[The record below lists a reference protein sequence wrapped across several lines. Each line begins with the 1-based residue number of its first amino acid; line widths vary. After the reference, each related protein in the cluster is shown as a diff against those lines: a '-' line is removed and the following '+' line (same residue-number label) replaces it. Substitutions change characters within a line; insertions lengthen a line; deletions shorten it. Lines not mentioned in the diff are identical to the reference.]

1 MTTNYVLAIDQSTS
15 ATKALLFD
23 DAGRRLD
30 RESREHQ
37 QHYPQPGW
45 VEHDAEEIWQ
55 NVLAATGAL
64 LARHT
69 DLIDDLACISI
80 TNQRETIVVF
90 ERATGRPLHPAIVW
104 QCRRSDQL
112 CAALD
117 SAGHGPLI
125 HARTGLRLDAYFSGS
140 KLQWLVRNRP
150 GLGAKLAS
158 GEALIGTIDTYLI
171 YRLTA
176 GKVFATDPTNASR
189 TLLYDIG
196 RLRWDEEL
204 CALFEVPLTALPE
217 VRDSEARFGET
228 TLDGILDNPCTIAGV
243 MGDSQAALFAQRCF
257 EPGTAKVTFGTGSS
271 VLLNIGK
278 KFKLSERGVVT
289 ALGWV
294 RAGVPVYAFEGI
306 IINSGATLNWLQ
318 TQLGL
323 FQDVAEIE
331 SLANELTD
339 AGGVFLVPAF
349 SGLGLPHWAP
359 AARAAIVGLS
369 GHSDRRHVARA
380 ALESMA
386 YQLRDALDAMQAEG
400 GVVLQTL
407 KADGGPT
414 ANHLLMQFTADV
426 TESELTVS
434 DAPDCSALGATL
446 MGLLG
451 VGVYSS
457 LESISKLDFGELVYR
472 PKMPISA
479 VQSQLADWKR
489 AVRQVLSGLPNQSK
503 TETAR

>member
-1 MTTNYVLAIDQSTS
+1 M
-15 ATKALLFD
+15 
-23 DAGRRLD
+23 
-30 RESREHQ
+30 
-37 QHYPQPGW
+37 
-45 VEHDAEEIWQ
+45 
-55 NVLAATGAL
+55 
-64 LARHT
+64 
-69 DLIDDLACISI
+69 
-80 TNQRETIVVF
+80 
-90 ERATGRPLHPAIVW
+90 
-104 QCRRSDQL
+104 
-112 CAALD
+112 
-117 SAGHGPLI
+117 
-125 HARTGLRLDAYFSGS
+125 
-140 KLQWLVRNRP
+140 
-150 GLGAKLAS
+150 
-158 GEALIGTIDTYLI
+158 
-171 YRLTA
+171 
-176 GKVFATDPTNASR
+176 
-189 TLLYDIG
+189 
-196 RLRWDEEL
+196 
-204 CALFEVPLTALPE
+204 
-217 VRDSEARFGET
+217 
-228 TLDGILDNPCTIAGV
+228 
-243 MGDSQAALFAQRCF
+243 
-257 EPGTAKVTFGTGSS
+257 
-271 VLLNIGK
+271 
-278 KFKLSERGVVT
+278 VT